1 MPRSQRSHEEVEAEK
16 ASKAQATADAA
27 QKYNDA
33 IALIAAHEAQQKADA
48 AQEEANAVLS
58 LEDLDPDDTHSNSD
72 AGRVEDDDAY
82 LSTGEFD
89 KPAKVVSS
97 FAS

>member
-1 MPRSQRSHEEVEAEK
+1 MPRPQRSHDEVETEN

-48 AQEEANAVLS
+48 TQEEVNAVLS
-58 LEDLDPDDTHSNSD
+58 LEDLDHDDAYSNSD
-72 AGRVEDDDAY
+72 VGFMR
-82 LSTGEFD
+82 
-89 KPAKVVSS
+89 
-97 FAS
+97 AS